1 MPNILNNPINAKA
14 NPAKLSSKLL
24 SFKKAGKCVETNVTW
39 NPHTK
44 NPEVSNL

>member
-1 MPNILNNPINAKA
+1 MLNNPINANA
-14 NPAKLSSKLL
+14 NPAILSAKLL
-24 SFKKAGKCVETNVTW
+24 SFKKAGKWVETNVTW